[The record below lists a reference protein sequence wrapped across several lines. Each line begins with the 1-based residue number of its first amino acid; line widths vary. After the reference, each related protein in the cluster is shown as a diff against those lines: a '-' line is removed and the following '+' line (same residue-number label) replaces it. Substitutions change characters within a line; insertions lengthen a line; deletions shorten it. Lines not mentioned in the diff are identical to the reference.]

1 MAIIFFRRPM
11 QRWLTVAAL
20 LFLALPACGQTIAW
34 KEKTGPS
41 CSVYF
46 HSGDEAN
53 VAGLIQTLAQVLP
66 DLQEK
71 LGVVPDRPA
80 SIYLAS
86 SQGEFDHL
94 TEQKLPTWSQ
104 GVSFPET
111 GSIVLKSPQ
120 FSHDVQTFQTT
131 AAHEMAHLLI
141 ARKAGIGVPR
151 WLNEG
156 LALMLSGEGP
166 GKPLLPLSRAIWSG
180 KLISLDEVEQVDV
193 FPHSNAELAYVE
205 SYNAVEYLVKQ
216 YGWEALRRILG
227 DMGQN
232 HSWNEAL
239 FRETELDQAGFEAA
253 WRTNLEK
260 SYRWMIL
267 LDAQTLV
274 FVGMTALVLVIG
286 VIGLRRRRKIYRQW
300 EAEEGSDQVNF

>member
-1 MAIIFFRRPM
+1 MRK
-11 QRWLTVAAL
+11 WLSTVVVFL
-20 LFLALPACGQTIAW
+20 VVFPLFGQTIAW
-34 KEKTGPS
+34 KEKTLPG
-41 CSVYF
+41 CRVYF
-46 HSGDEAN
+46 HPGDEAN
-53 VAGLIQTLAQVLP
+53 IAGLIQSLALVLP

-71 LGVVPDRPA
+71 LGIVPDSTA
-80 SIYLAS
+80 SLYLAS

-94 TEQKLPTWSQ
+94 TEQKLPSWSQ

-120 FSHDVQTFQTT
+120 FSHDVQTFFTT
-131 AAHEMAHLLI
+131 AVHEMAHLLI
-141 ARKAGIGVPR
+141 AHKAGTRVPR

-180 KLISLDEVEQVDV
+180 KLIPLEEIEQVDA

-205 SYNAVEYLVKQ
+205 SYNAVEYLIKQ
-216 YGWEALRRILG
+216 YGWEAIRRILV
-227 DMGQN
+227 DMGQD
-232 HSWNEAL
+232 HSWNDAL

-300 EAEEGSDQVNF
+300 EAEESSDQVNF